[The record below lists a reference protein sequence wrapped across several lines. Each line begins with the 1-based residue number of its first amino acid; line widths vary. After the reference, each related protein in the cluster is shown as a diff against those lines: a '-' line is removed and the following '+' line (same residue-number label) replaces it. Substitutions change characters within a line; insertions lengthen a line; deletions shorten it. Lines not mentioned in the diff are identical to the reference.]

1 MIIYGTR
8 ATGIG
13 QLSIPNTECTHCH
26 QQHTQQIAVFGR
38 YAHVFWI
45 PLFPI
50 GKVVVSECSH
60 CKRTLEKDEF
70 TPALKHKYEQVKAD
84 IKRPRWHWTG
94 LAALLLLI
102 AFTGVSSALHEE
114 DPRDTFLQEDLAGLT
129 GTPAENEDSLSY
141 VLKTYLDQLVINEM
155 HPERFEYY
163 SREESDRVLML
174 IRIPTLR
181 DLDKSARP
189 QILEM
194 VHAVID
200 GFPHLDGKDRYVG
213 VQNKVNFMLIS
224 TPAGEENSRFANY
237 DGLYTFYGPE
247 AN

>member
-8 ATGIG
+8 ASTIG
-13 QLSIPNTECTHCH
+13 QMAVPNASCAHC
-26 QQHTQQIAVFGR
+26 QNQNTQRVAIFGR

-50 GKVVVSECSH
+50 GKVVVAECSH

-70 TPALKHKYEQVKAD
+70 TPDLKRKYEHASQD
-84 IKRPRWHWTG
+84 IKRPKWHWTG
-94 LAALLLLI
+94 MAAILLLI
-102 AFTGVSSALHEE
+102 AFTGISSALHEE
-114 DPRDTFLQEDLAGLT
+114 DLRDAFLQQDLGGLT
-129 GTPAENEDSLSY
+129 GTPAESEDSLSY
-141 VLKTYLDQLVINEM
+141 LLKTYLDDVVIDEM
-155 HPERFEYY
+155 HPERFEYF
-163 SREESDRVLML
+163 SREEADRVLVL

-189 QILEM
+189 QILEL

-200 GFPHLDGKDRYVG
+200 EFPHLDGKERYVG
-213 VQNKVNFMLIS
+213 VQNKANFMLIS
-224 TPAGEENSRFANY
+224 APSGEENSRFANY
-237 DGLYTFYGPE
+237 DGLYAFYGPA